1 MKKISVLALSLL
13 LCVSLV
19 LSGVI
24 LNPIVYADTITDGE
38 DTDIDINGDTTPTP
52 TPTPDPEEP
61 EELVVSLEEGADA
74 GYLTNESNIYTA
86 TAYAGNKF
94 LGWYKGEELLSA
106 NATCDFSGVTGNITA
121 KFQNNNI
128 LQSPGFE
135 TLADGAISSDTSST
149 LFTIVDHDGWAKTTV
164 VSDSANAYSGNKY
177 LQMGIAW
184 RTKAYLNLTG
194 LQTHTYYKI
203 SYKYKA
209 TPGKATSY
217 RGIIAG
223 PSTVADID
231 ACRKNALGQRIL
243 NNSDTVA
250 LTDGVWY
257 TEHMEFFTDG
267 YTDVRIFFG
276 LGSGSIIIDELTVY
290 KADALDADTR
300 YTVSVTAENGTAY
313 ASKTNDISLDEEI
326 IVNAVGNV
334 NTTFKGWYEGDTLV
348 STSVNYVFKVN
359 ANRSLKAVFTK
370 NQTES
375 PFDVK
380 FDLNDDGSVTEDDAT
395 LILNHILQKATLT
408 KDADFNK
415 DGKISVS
422 DIVILRN
429 NFYTGKKEN
438 VIREEILAGTNQEFY
453 NSAISYMGD
462 SAPVANY
469 FKSPYSSKLRIMGS
483 DITYSYQVKDYLE
496 TALNR
501 TIIEDHIYG
510 DTLTSSMITDNVL
523 LGIENEL
530 IIVDLSVNDTAADN
544 QSFERILR
552 KLKDNGNAVIVLMQE
567 SDGATNK
574 EAQMPVALL
583 YNIPVI
589 DIGRA
594 LQSTSAIDDATY
606 TSNKY
611 EIVANAINHYLT
623 IVNDKKYDVP
633 DTAAYMPMQF
643 FYGNTGYVLDYYTE
657 NTVNLVDAKDAVLLN
672 GRTYWNETTL
682 GADWIGSGFTVSG
695 NFSGE
700 FKVKLAVTGE
710 SANIYAYVDNDYYN
724 PNNII
729 LDSSSGTFTI
739 ANLTPGIHTV
749 QLFKATEPRLGTMT
763 VESITY
769 NGILYSAPAE
779 KALKIQVYGDSITSG
794 CALLTTEQE
803 PNGFIS
809 QDGYKSY
816 GNKTAMAFNA
826 DVSIMSRS
834 GASVMTA
841 TDNLI
846 QDFCYNTKY
855 GVEGEWDYAN
865 NQADIVIIGLGT
877 NDLNSI
883 QNNPDGL
890 KSEVKLMLQRLR
902 AYNPNAHIIWVYGMM
917 QTSKPEIFSGAV
929 EELNDSKMHFAFL
942 PRNADGGG
950 GHPTNEGQR
959 NATSTLVEYIRDNI
973 L

>member
-1 MKKISVLALSLL
+1 MKRFSILALSILL
-13 LCVSLV
+13 TICLV
-19 LSGVI
+19 LSG
-24 LNPIVYADTITDGE
+24 TIFRPTVFATDGE
-38 DTDIDINGDTTPTP
+38 DTDIEVGEGGVGGETPS
-52 TPTPDPEEP
+52 PEEP
-61 EELVVSLEEGADA
+61 ETLTVSLEEGVEA
-74 GYLTNESNIYTA
+74 GYIQNSGTVYSA
-86 TAYAGNKF
+86 TAYLGNKF
-94 LGWYKGEELLSA
+94 LGWYKGDELLSA
-106 NATCDFSGVTGNITA
+106 NATYNLNGVTGKVVA
-121 KFQNNNI
+121 KFKNNNL

-135 TLADGAISSDTSST
+135 TLTDGVISSATTDT
-149 LFTIVDHDGWAKTTV
+149 LFTIEDHDNWAKTTV
-164 VSDSANAYSGNKY
+164 VTDSANAYSGSKY

-184 RTKAYLNLTG
+184 RTKSYLNIKNLERN
-194 LQTHTYYKI
+194 TYYKI

-209 TPGKATSY
+209 APGKATTY

-223 PSTVADID
+223 PSTVTDID

-243 NNSDTVA
+243 NNSDTVS

-257 TEHMEFFTDG
+257 TESMEFFTDN
-267 YTDVRIFFG
+267 YTDVKVFFG
-276 LGSGSIIIDELTVY
+276 LGGGTLIIDELTVF
-290 KADALDADTR
+290 KADALDSDIR

-313 ASKTNDISLDEEI
+313 ASKTSDISLDEEV
-326 IVNAVGNV
+326 IVNAVGNP
-334 NTTFKGWYEGDTLV
+334 NTTFKGWFDGTTLV
-348 STSVNYVFKVN
+348 STNVNYIFKAN
-359 ANRSLKAVFTK
+359 ANRTLKAVFTE
-370 NQTES
+370 NETES
-375 PFDVK
+375 PFNVK
-380 FDLNDDGSVTEDDAT
+380 YDLNGDGSVTEDDAT
-395 LILNHILQKATLT
+395 LILNHILQKSTLT
-408 KDADFNK
+408 KDADFNS

-429 NFYTGKKEN
+429 NFYTGKTEN
-438 VIREEILAGTNQEFY
+438 VIREEILAGTNAEF
-453 NSAISYMGD
+453 NASTLCFMGD

-469 FKSPYSSKLRIMGS
+469 LKNPSSYKLRFITS
-483 DITYSYQVKDYLE
+483 DHTYTFPVKTYLE
-496 TALNR
+496 NTLNN
-501 TIIEDHIYG
+501 TVYEEHIYG
-510 DTLTSSMITDNVL
+510 ETITSSNIISTDL
-523 LGIENEL
+523 SGIYDEL
-530 IIVDLSVNDTAADN
+530 VIVDLSLNDTAADN
-544 QSFERILR
+544 QKFETILR
-552 KLKDNGNAVIVLMQE
+552 TLKDNGNAVIVVMQAGE
-567 SDGATNK
+567 NATNK
-574 EAQMPVALL
+574 EAQMPAAVL

-589 DIGRA
+589 DLDKA
-594 LQSTSAIDDATY
+594 LKNTSVINYNDYSA
-606 TSNKY
+606 NKI
-611 EIVANAINHYLT
+611 EIVSNAIINYLKT
-623 IVNDKKYDVP
+623 VNDNK
-633 DTAAYMPMQF
+633 DTISTNEVKMPMQF
-643 FYGNTGYVLDYYTE
+643 YYGNPGYVLNSYTE
-657 NTVNLVDAKDAVLLN
+657 NTVNLVDVKDAVLLN

-700 FKVKLAVTGE
+700 FKVKLSVTGE
-710 SANIYAYVDNDYYN
+710 SSNIYVYVDNDYYN
-724 PNNII
+724 PTNLI
-729 LDSSSGTFTI
+729 LDSNNGTFTI

-763 VESITY
+763 IESITY

-779 KALKIQVYGDSITSG
+779 KSLKIQVYGDSITSG

-803 PNGFIS
+803 PNDFIS

-826 DVSIMSRS
+826 DVSIISRS

-877 NDLNSI
+877 NDLENI

-890 KSEVKLMLQRLR
+890 KEEVKKMIAKLR
-902 AYNPNAHIIWVYGMM
+902 TYNPNAHIIWVYGMM
-917 QTSKPEIFSGAV
+917 QTSKPEIFEGAIN
-929 EELNDSKMHFAFL
+929 ELNDGKMHFVFL